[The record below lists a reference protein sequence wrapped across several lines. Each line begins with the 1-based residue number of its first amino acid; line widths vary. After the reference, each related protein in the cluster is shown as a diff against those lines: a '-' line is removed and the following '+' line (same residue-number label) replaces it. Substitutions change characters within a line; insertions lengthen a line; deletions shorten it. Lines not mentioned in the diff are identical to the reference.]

1 VTRRLR
7 PAYAAAIAAFAT
19 TALLSHLRATPYN
32 NFVLLAQALLHGR
45 TWIDWPGAYIDA
57 LQYHGRYYVI
67 EAPLPAILLLPF
79 VALFGTQTN
88 QTVLAAV
95 LCAVAIGA
103 AWELG
108 DRFGLRPAANAW
120 ICAFLLAGTD
130 LLWCATFGDV
140 WFIAHVSAV
149 CFTMLALVELAGK
162 RRGWLVALFVACAF
176 ESRFSMIAT
185 IPVYAYLLLGH
196 PQRVTLSPSTSL
208 GINSVEG
215 RRVTQ
220 QKATSFAAVLIA
232 VAAVWVFY
240 NRARWGTLTDIGYT
254 TWYHQDQV
262 GMPTG
267 SPFRFSYLPYQLE
280 SFFVQMPTALPVF
293 PWLRPEFSGV
303 ALTWTSPALILAFF
317 ARKPA
322 VWVVSLWLAA
332 LLTAVPNFL
341 YYVNGF
347 AQFGMRHALDFEPF
361 LVALM
366 MLAVRERLAWWGQA
380 LIAYSIVVGLWGCWY
395 WLNFVRT

>member
-1 VTRRLR
+1 MTRRLK
-7 PAYAAAIAAFAT
+7 PAYAAAFVAFAV
-19 TALLSHLRATPYN
+19 TALLSHFRATPYN

-57 LQYHGRYYVI
+57 LQYQGRYYVI
-67 EAPLPAILLLPF
+67 EAPLPAILLMPF
-79 VALFGTQTN
+79 VAIFGTQTN
-88 QTVLAAV
+88 QTVLAMV

-108 DRFGLRPAANAW
+108 ERFGLRPATNAW

-162 RRGWLVALFVACAF
+162 RRGWLVALFAACAF
-176 ESRFSMIAT
+176 ESRFSMIAA
-185 IPVYAYLLLGH
+185 IPIYAYLVLRQPGG
-196 PQRVTLSPSTSL
+196 RKA
-208 GINSVEG
+208 IEAFASVL
-215 RRVTQ
+215 V
-220 QKATSFAAVLIA
+220 V
-232 VAAVWVFY
+232 VAALWVLY
-240 NRARWGTLTDIGYT
+240 NRARWGTWNDIGYT

-267 SPFRFSYLPYQLE
+267 SPFRFSYLPYELW
-280 SFFVQMPTALPVF
+280 SFFVQMPTALSGY

-303 ALTWTSPALILAFF
+303 ALTWTSPALVLAFF
-317 ARKPA
+317 ARKPP
-322 VWVVSLWLAA
+322 VWVAALWIAA
-332 LLTAVPNFL
+332 LLTAVPNLL

-366 MLAVRERLAWWGQA
+366 MLAVRQRLAWWGEA
-380 LIAYSIVVGLWGCWY
+380 LIAYSVVVGLWGCWY
-395 WLNFVRT
+395 WLAYVRT

>member
-1 VTRRLR
+1 MTRRLK
-7 PAYAAAIAAFAT
+7 PAYAAAFVAFAV
-19 TALLSHLRATPYN
+19 TALLSHFRATPYN

-57 LQYHGRYYVI
+57 LQYQGRYYVI
-67 EAPLPAILLLPF
+67 EAPLPAILLMPF
-79 VALFGTQTN
+79 VAIFGTQTN
-88 QTVLAAV
+88 QTVLAMV

-108 DRFGLRPAANAW
+108 ERFGLRPATNAW

-162 RRGWLVALFVACAF
+162 GRGWLVALFAACAF
-176 ESRFSMIAT
+176 ESRFSMIAA
-185 IPVYAYLLLGH
+185 IPIYAYLVLRQPGG
-196 PQRVTLSPSTSL
+196 RKA
-208 GINSVEG
+208 IEAFASVL
-215 RRVTQ
+215 V
-220 QKATSFAAVLIA
+220 V
-232 VAAVWVFY
+232 VAALWVLY
-240 NRARWGTLTDIGYT
+240 NRARWGTWNDIGYT

-267 SPFRFSYLPYQLE
+267 SPFRFSYLPYELW
-280 SFFVQMPTALPVF
+280 SFFVQMPTALSGY

-303 ALTWTSPALILAFF
+303 ALTWTSPALVLAFF
-317 ARKPA
+317 ARKPP
-322 VWVVSLWLAA
+322 VWVAALWIAA
-332 LLTAVPNFL
+332 LLTAVPNLL

-366 MLAVRERLAWWGQA
+366 MLAVRQRLAWWGEA
-380 LIAYSIVVGLWGCWY
+380 LIAYSVVVGLWGCWY
-395 WLNFVRT
+395 WLAYVRT